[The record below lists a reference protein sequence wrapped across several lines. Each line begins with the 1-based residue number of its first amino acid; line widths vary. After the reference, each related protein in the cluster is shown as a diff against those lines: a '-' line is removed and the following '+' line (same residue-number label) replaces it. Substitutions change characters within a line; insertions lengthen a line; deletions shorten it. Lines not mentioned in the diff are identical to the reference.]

1 MIEIK
6 LQIHHQTY
14 FSIEDLASI
23 LKGVLES
30 RADIDM
36 DITDELLLEWF
47 ERESYFIMP
56 NLQIISTYWLRF
68 EPFADAKII
77 DSMLNDSNKGFFKAI
92 EEYQKV
98 KIYKVIR
105 LQDSLLLEKAL
116 HYHKEIAEVEMQ
128 LREVLNYILHY
139 DDRGDLSKSISD
151 FNVGVYE
158 SYSAESA
165 KEHFENQLFY
175 FSFKHYA
182 AFDPPKP
189 FTDKEKIDFLT
200 TVNDLDEFKNTLSKR
215 KIKTESHVDFINSIK
230 DKMDVTEKLRNAVMH
245 NRAITKKTESQYNK
259 IKQDL
264 QTEIASFWQNERE
277 NQRIRLL
284 EPQFSVIWVAPA
296 KRKIEEILQNLT
308 TWNIAESYAEID
320 DDEGGTLYE
329 DLEALQ
335 ITLEL
340 IAEEE
345 AELYMP
351 TDEELKEE
359 IKQRFD
365 AEKLVLECLEVYRE
379 QIEAMGWGMF

>member
-14 FSIEDLASI
+14 FNVENLSSI
-23 LKGVLES
+23 LKNVLES
-30 RADIDM
+30 RTDIDM
-36 DITDELLLEWF
+36 DFTDEMLLEWF
-47 ERESYFIMP
+47 ERESYLIMP

-68 EPFADAKII
+68 EPFAEIKVIA
-77 DSMLNDSNKGFFKAI
+77 SMLNDSNGGFFKAI
-92 EEYQKV
+92 EEYQDV
-98 KIYKVIR
+98 KIFKVIR
-105 LQDSLLLEKAL
+105 LQDSLLLEKSL
-116 HYHKEIAEVEMQ
+116 EYHREIADLEMR

-139 DDRGDLSKSISD
+139 DDRGDLSKSIND

-158 SYSAESA
+158 SYSVESA

-200 TVNDLDEFKNTLSKR
+200 TVNDLDEFKNTLSQR
-215 KIKTESHVDFINSIK
+215 KIKTERHVDFINSIK

-245 NRAITKKTESQYNK
+245 NRAITKKTEGQYIK
-259 IKQDL
+259 IRNDL
-264 QTEIASFWQNERE
+264 RNEINSFWQNEGE
-277 NQRIRLL
+277 NQRTLLL
-284 EPQFSVIWVAPA
+284 EPKFSVIWLAPA
-296 KRKIEEILQNLT
+296 KRKIEDILQNST
-308 TWNIAESYAEID
+308 IWNIEDKTVEIL
-320 DDEGGTLYE
+320 DDEGEGLYE
-329 DLEALQ
+329 NLQALQ
-335 ITLEL
+335 ISFEL

-345 AELYMP
+345 AELYMS
-351 TDEELKEE
+351 TDEELKQE

-379 QIEAMGWGMF
+379 QIEAMGWEM